1 MGAPRVGGAH
11 QNSNC
16 PGDTRGL
23 TTILGAL
30 GADIY
35 YRRAY
40 STATQLNGKEAA
52 APDAAG
58 SKV

>member
-1 MGAPRVGGAH
+1 MGAPEVGGAH
-11 QNSNC
+11 QNSSFSE
-16 PGDTRGL
+16 DTRGL
-23 TTILGAL
+23 ATILGAL

-35 YRRAY
+35 YRLPY